1 MLQLNLTGEAL
12 QKFAK
17 ILHDKGLDT
26 AEDAIQYF
34 YSLHNK

>member
-1 MLQLNLTGEAL
+1 MLQLNLTGESL

-17 ILHDKGLDT
+17 ILHEKGLQT

-34 YSLHNK
+34 YALHNK